1 MPNNDLLVT
10 DNMEPSVE
18 LKSYQT
24 AQAEALNSRA
34 AAADGAL
41 EASKQALNVMY
52 AFGAVEGLQAVEL
65 GRVAFA

>member
-1 MPNNDLLVT
+1 MPNNELIVT
-10 DNMEPSVE
+10 DNMEPSAE

-24 AQAEALNSRA
+24 AQAEALSSRA

-52 AFGAVEGLQAVEL
+52 AFGAVEGLQSVEL
-65 GRVAFA
+65 GKVAF